1 MLVLISNGQSL
12 HKANLIH
19 VLSVMLH
26 SAPALRVV
34 GDSQQQQQN
43 QKQPQAGRRYTL
55 FDADATPF
63 VRLPPVRLPC
73 RTVYDYVDDNL
84 AEAMDDM
91 ERELREV

>member
-1 MLVLISNGQSL
+1 M
-12 HKANLIH
+12 
-19 VLSVMLH
+19 
-26 SAPALRVV
+26 
-34 GDSQQQQQN
+34 
-43 QKQPQAGRRYTL
+43 

-63 VRLPPVRLPC
+63 VRLTPVLLPC